1 MNLVMF
7 FIDENILSI
16 YKDDLK
22 FIKNHTLKSFKAVE
36 ENKNVE
42 AAFELCD
49 LLVDCNA
56 NRKTIIYVIGGGIMQ
71 DIGAYAAAT
80 FKRGIP
86 WIYVPTTLLGQS
98 DSCVGGKTGLNYKH
112 TKNLIALFSAPRQVL
127 IDPVFISSLNPEDIF
142 SGHGEILRLVLTGG
156 QETFNIYKDLINEL
170 KKKVKV
176 F

>member
-1 MNLVMF
+1 MKKQVLKIDNEIFGSLFNLEQIIDSFSVSSILFPYEVRFENNIFKYIENSLNVNEFSYVF

-71 DIGAYAAAT
+71 DIG
-80 FKRGIP
+80 FKLQHFKEVKYP
-86 WIYVPTTLLGQS
+86 WIYVPTNT
-98 DSCVGGKTGLNYKH
+98 N
-112 TKNLIALFSAPRQVL
+112 RQK
-127 IDPVFISSLNPEDIF
+127 
-142 SGHGEILRLVLTGG
+142 R
-156 QETFNIYKDLINEL
+156 
-170 KKKVKV
+170 
-176 F
+176 